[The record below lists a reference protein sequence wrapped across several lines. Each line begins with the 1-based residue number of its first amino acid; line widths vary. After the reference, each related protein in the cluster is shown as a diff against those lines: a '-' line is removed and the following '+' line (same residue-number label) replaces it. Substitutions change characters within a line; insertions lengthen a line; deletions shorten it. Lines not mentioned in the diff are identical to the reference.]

1 MTWNPQSPAAAV
13 PPTAATGPR
22 THVRALIAAALFV
35 PALVAA
41 KILVL
46 MTEKGGR
53 CLMYGGCAPFPG
65 VVFLVLCG
73 AAALAMVF
81 ALAAPARLRG
91 PALGAQLVLELC
103 AVGLVPA
110 FP

>member
-1 MTWNPQSPAAAV
+1 MTWSPQ
-13 PPTAATGPR
+13 PPTAAAPPSAGRSRVPA
-22 THVRALIAAALFV
+22 VIAAALFV

-65 VVFLVLCG
+65 AVFLVLCG
-73 AAALAMVF
+73 AAALAMLL
-81 ALAAPARLRG
+81 ALAAPPRLRG
-91 PALGAQLVLELC
+91 PALAAQLVLEPS
-103 AVGLVPA
+103 AVALVLA

>member
-1 MTWNPQSPAAAV
+1 MTWSPQ
-13 PPTAATGPR
+13 PPTAAAPPSAGAGRSRVPA
-22 THVRALIAAALFV
+22 VVAAALFV

-53 CLMYGGCAPFPG
+53 CLMYGGCEPFPG

-73 AAALAMVF
+73 AAAVALVL

-91 PALGAQLVLELC
+91 PALGAQLLLELC
-103 AVGLVPA
+103 TVGLVLA